1 MKKITYLF
9 VPLLLIPILLSGCT
23 HDFSRKEIDEVDLA
37 LVLGIDYTNGEYS
50 LSALYSSGGGSDPEK
65 KGSGDEKVAQGKGKT
80 AYAALEDLK
89 RKNKKSI
96 TLAHTGSFLIGDGAA
111 KQGLKES
118 LDFLSR
124 DETIKMEGLIY
135 VIKDKSA
142 SDFIKTGL
150 ENKQTIHED
159 LEAIKQ
165 KQQEN
170 LTRNDNTV
178 VNMLNDMD
186 QTLSSVLIP
195 YLIADKSGYV
205 IQGYTVFDQFKL
217 KDYLDRETSDGVDFI
232 KNVMRQYP
240 IYLKDEVSLQVSYTK
255 TKLKAKLRNNEV
267 TVSVKLNFES
277 SVKEVLADK
286 DVFTREELDKLT
298 KEQNDY
304 IEDIL
309 NKAILYSK
317 ITGLDILNLAR
328 IVENQNYQEWKG
340 IKGNWAQ
347 MISEI
352 NYEYDINSRISK
364 SFILG
369 S

>member
-1 MKKITYLF
+1 MKRLAYLF
-9 VPLLLIPILLSGCT
+9 IPLLLVPVVLCGCT

-37 LVLGIDYTNGEYS
+37 LVIGIDYVNGDYT

-89 RKNKKSI
+89 KKNKKSI

-135 VIKDKSA
+135 VIKDMSA
-142 SDFIKTGL
+142 SDFIKTGIK
-150 ENKQTIHED
+150 NNQTIHED

-195 YLIADKSGYV
+195 YLTADKSGYL
-205 IQGYTVFDQFKL
+205 IRGYAVFDQYKL

-240 IYLKDEVSLQVSYTK
+240 IYLKDKVSLLVSYTK
-255 TKLKAKLRNNEV
+255 TKLSAKLRNNDI
-267 TVSVKLNFES
+267 TVIVKLNFES
-277 SVKEVLADK
+277 SVKEILTNEDI
-286 DVFTREELDKLT
+286 FTQEELGKLT

-304 IEDIL
+304 IKEVLD
-309 NKAILYSK
+309 KAINYSK
-317 ITGLDILNLAR
+317 TTGLDILNLAR
-328 IVENQNYQEWKG
+328 IVENQNYNEWKG
-340 IKGNWAQ
+340 IKGDWAQ
-347 MISEI
+347 KISKI
-352 NYEYDINSRISK
+352 NYEYEIKSRISK

-369 S
+369 N